1 MKTKTIIIA
10 EAGVNHNGKV
20 NLAKKLVKIAKN
32 AGADY
37 VKFQY
42 FNPEYLTT
50 NFSKQADYQ
59 KKTYKQKKNS
69 QKTMLKK
76 LCLSLNQLIEVHNYC
91 KKKKIKFA
99 ISVFDHISLKNIK
112 KFNLDFI
119 KIPSGE
125 ITNYPLLRD
134 VAKMNKKIILS
145 TGMSNI
151 KDIYNALRILRK
163 YKQKKSKITL
173 MHCTTNYP
181 ASEDEVNISSITE
194 IKKKF
199 KIDVGYSDHTSGNEA
214 ACAAVSFGARIFEK
228 HFTISRKLDGPDHS
242 ASLEPTELKNY
253 IKSIKKTVK
262 MIGTGKKTLL
272 KSEKKNFKIVR
283 KSIYANKKINIGE
296 YFTEQNIITKRPL
309 KNSNP
314 MNWTKIIGSK
324 SKRNYKIDD
333 EIEI

>member
-1 MKTKTIIIA
+1 MKTIIIA

-20 NLAKKLVKIAKN
+20 KLAKNLVNIAKN

-59 KKTYKQKKNS
+59 KKTYKQKNNS
-69 QKTMLKK
+69 QKVMLKK
-76 LCLSLNQLIEVHNYC
+76 LCLSLNQLIEVYNYC

-99 ISVFDHISLKNIK
+99 ISIFDHISLKNIK

-134 VAKMNKKIILS
+134 VAKMNKIISLS
-145 TGMSNI
+145 TRMSNI
-151 KDIYNALRILRK
+151 KDIYNALTVLRK

-181 ASEDEVNISSITE
+181 TSEDEVNISSITE

-199 KIDVGYSDHTSGNEA
+199 KIDVGYSDHTTGNEA
-214 ACAAVSFGARIFEK
+214 ACAAVAFGARIFEK
-228 HFTISRKLDGPDHS
+228 HFTISKNMKGPDHS
-242 ASLEPTELKNY
+242 ASLEPRELKNY
-253 IKSIKKTVK
+253 IKSIKKTEK
-262 MIGTGKKTLL
+262 MIGTGKKALL

-309 KNSNP
+309 KDSNP
-314 MNWTKIIGSK
+314 MNWSKIIGSK

-333 EIEI
+333 EIKI

>member
-1 MKTKTIIIA
+1 MKTIIIA

-20 NLAKKLVKIAKN
+20 KLAKNLVNIAKN

-59 KKTYKQKKNS
+59 KKTYKQKNNS
-69 QKTMLKK
+69 QKVMLKK
-76 LCLSLNQLIEVHNYC
+76 LSLSLNQLIEVYNYC

-99 ISVFDHISLKNIK
+99 ISIFDHISLKNIK

-151 KDIYNALRILRK
+151 KDIYNALTILRK

-181 ASEDEVNISSITE
+181 TSEDQVNISSITE
-194 IKKKF
+194 MKKKF
-199 KIDVGYSDHTSGNEA
+199 KIDVGYSDHTVGNEA
-214 ACAAVSFGARIFEK
+214 ACAAVAFGARIFEK
-228 HFTISRKLDGPDHS
+228 HFTISKNMKGPDHA
-242 ASLEPTELKNY
+242 ASLNPDELKNY
-253 IKSIKKTVK
+253 IYSIRKTQK
-262 MIGTGKKTLL
+262 MIGNGIKRKS
-272 KSEKKNFKIVR
+272 KSEEKNFKIIR
-283 KSIYANKKINIGE
+283 KSIYAVKKIQKGE
-296 YFTEQNIITKRPL
+296 IITENKILPKRPFK
-309 KNSNP
+309 KNSP
-314 MNWTKIIGSK
+314 MNWGKLIGLK
-324 SKRNYKIDD
+324 AKKNYEKDD
-333 EIEI
+333 EI

>member
-1 MKTKTIIIA
+1 MKTIIIA

-20 NLAKKLVKIAKN
+20 KLAKNLVNIAKN

-59 KKTYKQKKNS
+59 KKTYKQKNNS
-69 QKTMLKK
+69 QKVMLKK
-76 LCLSLNQLIEVHNYC
+76 LSLSLNQLIEVYNYC

-99 ISVFDHISLKNIK
+99 ISIFDHISLKNIK

-151 KDIYNALRILRK
+151 KDIYNALTVLRK

-181 ASEDEVNISSITE
+181 TSEDQVNISTITE

-199 KIDVGYSDHTSGNEA
+199 KIDVGYSDHTTGNEA
-214 ACAAVSFGARIFEK
+214 ACAAVAFGARIFEK
-228 HFTISRKLDGPDHS
+228 HFTISKNMKGPDHS
-242 ASLEPTELKNY
+242 ASLEPRELKNY
-253 IKSIKKTVK
+253 IKSIKKTEK
-262 MIGTGKKTLL
+262 MIGTGKKALL

-314 MNWTKIIGSK
+314 MNWSKIIGSK

-333 EIEI
+333 EIKI

>member
-1 MKTKTIIIA
+1 MKTIIIA

-20 NLAKKLVKIAKN
+20 KLARNLVNIAKN

-59 KKTYKQKKNS
+59 KKTYKQKNNS
-69 QKTMLKK
+69 QKVMLKK
-76 LCLSLNQLIEVHNYC
+76 LSLSLNQLIEVYNYC

-99 ISVFDHISLKNIK
+99 VSIFDHISLKDIK

-151 KDIYNALRILRK
+151 KDIYNALTVLRK

-181 ASEDEVNISSITE
+181 ASEYEVNISSIAE

-199 KIDVGYSDHTSGNEA
+199 KIDVGYSDHTIGNEA
-214 ACAAVSFGARIFEK
+214 ACAAVAFGARIFEK

-242 ASLEPTELKNY
+242 ASLEPGELKNY
-253 IKSIKKTVK
+253 IKSIKKTEK

-296 YFTEQNIITKRPL
+296 YFTEQNIITKRPF

-314 MNWTKIIGSK
+314 MNWSKIIGSK
-324 SKRNYKIDD
+324 SKRNYRIDD
-333 EIEI
+333 EIKI

>member
-1 MKTKTIIIA
+1 MKTIIIA

-20 NLAKKLVKIAKN
+20 KLAKNLVNIAKN

-59 KKTYKQKKNS
+59 KKTYKQKNNS
-69 QKTMLKK
+69 QKVMLKK
-76 LCLSLNQLIEVHNYC
+76 LSLSLNKLIEVYNYC

-99 ISVFDHISLKNIK
+99 ISIFDHISLKNIK

-151 KDIYNALRILRK
+151 KDIYNALTVLRK

-181 ASEDEVNISSITE
+181 TSEDEVNISSITE

-199 KIDVGYSDHTSGNEA
+199 KIDVGYSDHTTGNEA
-214 ACAAVSFGARIFEK
+214 ACAAVAFGARIFEK
-228 HFTISRKLDGPDHS
+228 HFTISKNMKGPDHS

-253 IKSIKKTVK
+253 IKSIKKTEK
-262 MIGTGKKTLL
+262 MIGTGKKALL

-314 MNWTKIIGSK
+314 MNWNKIIGSK

>member
-1 MKTKTIIIA
+1 MKTIIIA

-20 NLAKKLVKIAKN
+20 KLARNLVNIAKN

-59 KKTYKQKKNS
+59 KKTYKQKNNS
-69 QKTMLKK
+69 QKVMLKK
-76 LCLSLNQLIEVHNYC
+76 LSLSLNQLIEVYNYC

-99 ISVFDHISLKNIK
+99 VSIFDHISLKDIK

-151 KDIYNALRILRK
+151 KDIYNALTVLRK

-194 IKKKF
+194 MKKKF
-199 KIDVGYSDHTSGNEA
+199 KIDVGYSDHTIGNEA
-214 ACAAVSFGARIFEK
+214 ACAAVAFGARIFEK
-228 HFTISRKLDGPDHS
+228 HFTISKNMKGPDHS
-242 ASLEPTELKNY
+242 ASLEPHELKNY
-253 IKSIKKTVK
+253 IKSIKKTEK
-262 MIGTGKKTLL
+262 MIGTGKKVLL

-314 MNWTKIIGSK
+314 MNWSKIIGSK

-333 EIEI
+333 EIKI

>member
-1 MKTKTIIIA
+1 MKTIIIA

-20 NLAKKLVKIAKN
+20 KLAKNLVNIAKN

-42 FNPEYLTT
+42 FNPEYLST

-59 KKTYKQKKNS
+59 KKTYKQKNNS
-69 QKTMLKK
+69 QKVMLKK
-76 LCLSLNQLIEVHNYC
+76 LSLSLNQLIEVYNYC

-99 ISVFDHISLKNIK
+99 ISIFDHISLKNIK
-112 KFNLDFI
+112 KLNLDFI

-151 KDIYNALRILRK
+151 KDIYNALRVLRK

-181 ASEDEVNISSITE
+181 TSEDQVNISAITE

-199 KIDVGYSDHTSGNEA
+199 KIDVGYSDHTIGNEA
-214 ACAAVSFGARIFEK
+214 ACAAVAFGARIFEK
-228 HFTISRKLDGPDHS
+228 HFTISKNMKGPDHS
-242 ASLEPTELKNY
+242 ASLELGELKNY
-253 IKSIKKTVK
+253 IKSIKKTEK
-262 MIGTGKKTLL
+262 MIGNGKKALL

-283 KSIYANKKINIGE
+283 KSIYANKKIKIGE

-314 MNWTKIIGSK
+314 MNWSKIIGSK

-333 EIEI
+333 EIKI

>member
-1 MKTKTIIIA
+1 MKTIIIA

-20 NLAKKLVKIAKN
+20 KLAKNLVNIAKN

-42 FNPEYLTT
+42 FNPEHLTT

-59 KKTYKQKKNS
+59 KKTYKQKNNS
-69 QKTMLKK
+69 QKVMLKK
-76 LCLSLNQLIEVHNYC
+76 LSLSLNQLIEVYNYC

-99 ISVFDHISLKNIK
+99 ISIFDHISLKNIK

-151 KDIYNALRILRK
+151 KDIYNALTVLRK

-181 ASEDEVNISSITE
+181 TSEDQVNISTITE

-199 KIDVGYSDHTSGNEA
+199 KIDVGYSDHTIGNEA
-214 ACAAVSFGARIFEK
+214 ACAAVAFGARIFEK
-228 HFTISRKLDGPDHS
+228 HFTISKNMKGPDHS
-242 ASLEPTELKNY
+242 ASLEPGELKNY
-253 IKSIKKTVK
+253 IKSIKKTEK
-262 MIGTGKKTLL
+262 MIGNGKKALL

-314 MNWTKIIGSK
+314 MNWSKIIGSK

-333 EIEI
+333 EIKI